1 MFMRML
7 INVLFP
13 LGSLT
18 MNLPINLL
26 IRVNALNE
34 QEELRK
40 SVSIK
45 CLSHEFI
52 DVYLFSSFSYDSS
65 KKHAFRT
72 KAILLALVSDFYLYR
87 KCTFKSFFISL
98 LLANFHKG
106 HWTRYYTH
114 PEFSPMNCLLGVSC
128 RCRAKDLIL
137 QLIYQASNDV
147 WLF

>member
-1 MFMRML
+1 MRML

-52 DVYLFSSFSYDSS
+52 DVYLFSSFFYDSS
-65 KKHAFRT
+65 KKNAFRT
-72 KAILLALVSDFYLYR
+72 KVILLALVSDFYLYR
-87 KCTFKSFFISL
+87 KCTFKSLFISL
-98 LLANFHKG
+98 LLAKL
-106 HWTRYYTH
+106 
-114 PEFSPMNCLLGVSC
+114 S
-128 RCRAKDLIL
+128 
-137 QLIYQASNDV
+137 
-147 WLF
+147 

>member
-72 KAILLALVSDFYLYR
+72 KAILLALVSDFYFYR
-87 KCTFKSFFISL
+87 KCTFKSLFISL
-98 LLANFHKG
+98 LLAKL
-106 HWTRYYTH
+106 
-114 PEFSPMNCLLGVSC
+114 S
-128 RCRAKDLIL
+128 
-137 QLIYQASNDV
+137 
-147 WLF
+147 

>member
-1 MFMRML
+1 MRML
-7 INVLFP
+7 INVFFL

-34 QEELRK
+34 KEELRK
-40 SVSIK
+40 SVPIK
-45 CLSHEFI
+45 CISHEFI

-87 KCTFKSFFISL
+87 KCTFKSFFYIFTACKTFIRVIELDIIPIQNFL
-98 LLANFHKG
+98 L
-106 HWTRYYTH
+106 
-114 PEFSPMNCLLGVSC
+114 
-128 RCRAKDLIL
+128 
-137 QLIYQASNDV
+137 
-147 WLF
+147 

>member
-1 MFMRML
+1 MFLRML

-40 SVSIK
+40 SVSTK
-45 CLSHEFI
+45 CLSREFI

-65 KKHAFRT
+65 KNHAFRT
-72 KAILLALVSDFYLYR
+72 KAILLALVSDFYFYR
-87 KCTFKSFFISL
+87 KCTFKSLFISL
-98 LLANFHKG
+98 LLAKL
-106 HWTRYYTH
+106 
-114 PEFSPMNCLLGVSC
+114 S
-128 RCRAKDLIL
+128 
-137 QLIYQASNDV
+137 
-147 WLF
+147 